1 MEHFEKQRNLL
12 RQDIDSL
19 DLKNVETLLSGEAD
33 EYHSFCKNPDN
44 QNQYTRFY
52 SVYEQFFLSIHAN
65 KSISQYVS
73 LSKALYKYKR
83 LKMLY
88 NLLLYKLQNSSNLVV
103 LKGPINLANGALLL
117 GALEQLPVENRSKLT
132 LCLLDYSHQAAQEIC
147 SYLKV
152 RVIGLKEFKLFSLRL
167 SVIESA
173 VIHIEKKFKLP
184 INVCYWSIAFGMI
197 SLFKSLK
204 LSGHLGKTFFKSCK
218 YAYPFSSQYL
228 DFFVSGP
235 GLAEFLSPDVSH
247 IVIYNVGIQSRQIT
261 LLDSDRL
268 KEEICQ
274 DLLKLKHDKK
284 RKLWSSMARHEKL
297 RDPKYID
304 LVKSLTR
311 DHKKNSCYLLCGKVL
326 ESHFEEFLKPTSG
339 GKYIGWVN
347 IKKLASLL
355 DFYVDPFPH
364 GGGLSLLIALEMNI
378 PCIIPIMQT
387 NECSPSM
394 IQAIIPHLARLHKEI
409 PPDIIKIILPSNMS
423 ELHSAIEY
431 LISQNNVSP
440 MLYQGLSI
448 IKQLMYQTCR
458 EDAKKALGFNG

>member
-12 RQDIDSL
+12 HQDIDSL

-65 KSISQYVS
+65 KSISQYAS
-73 LSKALYKYKR
+73 LSKALYKYER
-83 LKMLY
+83 LKILY

-204 LSGHLGKTFFKSCK
+204 LSGHQGKTFFKSCK

-235 GLAEFLSPDVSH
+235 GLTEFLSPDVSH
-247 IVIYNVGIQSRQIT
+247 IVIYNVGIR
-261 LLDSDRL
+261 RG
-268 KEEICQ
+268 K
-274 DLLKLKHDKK
+274 
-284 RKLWSSMARHEKL
+284 
-297 RDPKYID
+297 
-304 LVKSLTR
+304 
-311 DHKKNSCYLLCGKVL
+311 LLCLIQIAKRRNLPRLIEV
-326 ESHFEEFLKPTSG
+326 KT
-339 GKYIGWVN
+339 
-347 IKKLASLL
+347 IKTK
-355 DFYVDPFPH
+355 
-364 GGGLSLLIALEMNI
+364 ALEFYGK
-378 PCIIPIMQT
+378 T
-387 NECSPSM
+387 
-394 IQAIIPHLARLHKEI
+394 
-409 PPDIIKIILPSNMS
+409 
-423 ELHSAIEY
+423 
-431 LISQNNVSP
+431 
-440 MLYQGLSI
+440 
-448 IKQLMYQTCR
+448 
-458 EDAKKALGFNG
+458 